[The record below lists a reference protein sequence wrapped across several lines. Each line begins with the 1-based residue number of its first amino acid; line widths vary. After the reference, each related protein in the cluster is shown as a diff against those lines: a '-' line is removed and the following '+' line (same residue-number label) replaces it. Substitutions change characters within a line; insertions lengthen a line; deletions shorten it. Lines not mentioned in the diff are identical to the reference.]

1 MYVFVY
7 EISGMVKFI
16 FCIELFYNIELYDR
30 PNQPET
36 LEVEPEEEVDRRER
50 PTYFAKWS
58 GKSHQGNEE

>member
-50 PTYFAKWS
+50 PTYFAK
-58 GKSHQGNEE
+58 